1 MDAARAGPETDEHS
15 MTQQELKRRNSR
27 KTLTIVIL
35 VLVVVAIYIGS
46 FFVVTG

>member
-1 MDAARAGPETDEHS
+1 

>member
-1 MDAARAGPETDEHS
+1 
-15 MTQQELKRRNSR
+15 MTQDELKRRANR

-35 VLVVVAIYIGS
+35 VLVVMAVYIGS